1 MEKIVVFTGAGV
13 SAESG
18 LKTFRDLDGI
28 WNEVDLM
35 EVATPEAFA
44 RQPEL
49 VLAFYN
55 ERRKQLG
62 EVEPNAAHRAIA
74 RLEERFEV
82 TVVTQNVDDLH
93 ERAGS
98 NRVIHLHGRLTE
110 VRSTADPSLV
120 LDWGYRPLELGDR
133 CERGSQL
140 RPNIVWFGEEVP
152 ALESGAA
159 EMETAD
165 RVLVVGSSLSVYP
178 AAGLL
183 WHAAPAAKRVAIDP
197 NLHTAPPGYEV
208 RRGKAGMLVP
218 PLVEEWLLEP

>member
-18 LKTFRDLDGI
+18 LKTFRDLGGI
-28 WNEVDLM
+28 WNQVDLM
-35 EVATPEAFA
+35 EGATPEAFA

-62 EVEPNAAHRAIA
+62 EVAPNPAHRAIA
-74 RLEERFEV
+74 RLEEKFEV

-98 NRVIHLHGRLTE
+98 SRVVHLHGRLTQ
-110 VRSTADPSLV
+110 VRSTADPTLV
-120 LDWGYRPLELGDR
+120 LEWGYRPLEWGDR
-133 CERGSQL
+133 CEHGSQL

-152 ALESGAA
+152 ELEAGAA
-159 EMETAD
+159 EMESAD

-183 WHAAPAAKRVAIDP
+183 WHAPASAQRVAIDP
-197 NLHTAPPGYEV
+197 HLETAPAGYEV
-208 RRGKAGMLVP
+208 RRGKAGSLVP
-218 PLVEEWLLEP
+218 QLVEEWLVEP